1 MSCAGFLMW
10 KWHLSKK
17 GTFLSCMCR
26 LVTFVLLDILSSLV
40 GRKGYNNFWGINP
53 SYCTQWDESKPSWKS
68 SSCIQ
73 IIELFLEFVFHLFM
87 KLHFSDYLKFWG
99 IPIIIPV
106 FWKELPQGKALVC
119 QFLGKLV
126 CTSRWFWMASFP
138 SKFSFS
144 VSNVLFILPLNMCK
158 ASYSLKSES

>member
-40 GRKGYNNFWGINP
+40 GRKGYNNFWDINP

-68 SSCIQ
+68 SSCIPNHWIVFGIRFSPFYETSFFWLSQ
-73 IIELFLEFVFHLFM
+73 VLRNSNNYSCFLEGITPGQGFGLPVPWEAGL
-87 KLHFSDYLKFWG
+87 YLKV
-99 IPIIIPV
+99 I
-106 FWKELPQGKALVC
+106 LDC
-119 QFLGKLV
+119 
-126 CTSRWFWMASFP
+126 
-138 SKFSFS
+138 
-144 VSNVLFILPLNMCK
+144 VL
-158 ASYSLKSES
+158 SQ